1 MQYRSRSDLQQGGSV
16 IVDNM
21 YVALT
26 SCQALFSAHYVINSQ
41 DPTNKN
47 DLYFINWET
56 KA

>member
-1 MQYRSRSDLQQGGSV
+1 M

-56 KA
+56 EA